1 MTVNSDTIFEELKV
15 NKLPSLPH
23 ILVEM
28 LAACQSST
36 ANFQQISDIISRDAA
51 VTARVISLANSSFY
65 SRSSKIN
72 SLERAL
78 LVLGTE
84 TIKTIVITAS
94 VQQFFSGFST
104 SHTQHLKQ
112 FWKHSLACALLAKAL
127 ATLTSYPNPEQAYL
141 TGLLHNIGELIL
153 ETNHPED
160 YDEVLRHYE
169 DHSDQANDLA
179 GQIELENELFLT
191 NHSDVGAWL
200 ADEWCLGEFA
210 SDAIR
215 FHHAPLKSV
224 LDSHHLVKLIFLSSQ
239 LSKDNALKDPASF
252 EFAEGMFD
260 LSAAL
265 TKEIVVQIQNEVVEI
280 ANSLNID
287 ISSNGD
293 SSQETEIDNKKQTEL
308 ADQIKNIGL
317 LQTANKHLSQSDTLP
332 HLFQGIKEST
342 ELLFGYRNTIVLLIN
357 ELDGNLKYRKTG
369 ETGNNLADAELT
381 IPLQAKRS
389 LIASSVL
396 NRRILCASNQELF
409 TDGLPVIDKH
419 FIRLTGGEDFV
430 CVPMIY
436 NDKTIGALI
445 MGASSETHILPAT
458 LQLLDYFASEAANA
472 CAQINEHNTPGIT
485 PIDQELQLKVRE
497 IAHEANNPLSIVRNY
512 LETLSTKLGENHD
525 AQPEINILREEI
537 DRTGQIILRLRDLHQ
552 DPEDNEPG
560 IDINREIS
568 DLTKLFRGSL
578 FLSHGVDCELKLDKK
593 LKRQKGN
600 RNHLRQVLT
609 NLIKNATEAMENGGK
624 IKIKTSRSVNVNGKD
639 FVEIIITDQGPGI
652 PDSVLSHLF
661 HPVTT
666 TKGSGHSG
674 LGLSISKNLI
684 NDMSGTISCRSSD
697 KGCEM
702 QILIPEQRIESKGK

>member
-1 MTVNSDTIFEELKV
+1 MTTNPDTIFEELKV

-51 VTARVISLANSSFY
+51 ITARIISLANSSFY
-65 SRSSKIN
+65 ARSSKIN

-94 VQQFFSGFST
+94 VQQFFSGFNT
-104 SHTQHLKQ
+104 NHTEYLKQ
-112 FWKHSLACALLAKAL
+112 FWKQSLACALLAKTL

-141 TGLLHNIGELIL
+141 TGLLHNIGELVL
-153 ETNHPED
+153 ETNHPEE
-160 YDEVLRHYE
+160 YAEVLQ
-169 DHSDQANDLA
+169 HSGAHLDQV
-179 GQIELENELFLT
+179 ELENELFLT

-200 ADEWCLGEFA
+200 ADEWSLGDFA

-224 LDSHHLVKLIFLSSQ
+224 LDAHHLVKLIFLSSQ
-239 LSKDNALKDPASF
+239 LSKDNALKNPASF
-252 EFAEGMFD
+252 EIAESMFD

-265 TKEIVVQIQNEVVEI
+265 TKEIVIQIQNEVVDI
-280 ANSLNID
+280 ASSLNIP
-287 ISSNGD
+287 ISKEGESD
-293 SSQETEIDNKKQTEL
+293 QAIAIDKTKQTEL
-308 ADQIKNIGL
+308 ANQIKNVGL
-317 LQTANKHLSQSDTLP
+317 LQTANKHLSQSDSFP
-332 HLFQGIKEST
+332 QLFQGIQEST
-342 ELLFGYRNTIVLLIN
+342 ELLFGYRNTKVLLID
-357 ELDGNLKYRKTG
+357 ELDGRLKYR
-369 ETGNNLADAELT
+369 NLNEADHYLKEAELT
-381 IPLQAKRS
+381 IPLHAERS

-396 NRRILCASNQELF
+396 NRRILCTSSQALF

-419 FIRLTGGEDFV
+419 FIRLTGGENFI
-430 CVPMIY
+430 CVPMIC
-436 NDKTIGALI
+436 NDKNIGALI
-445 MGASSETHILPAT
+445 MGVFSNAAIPPAT

-472 CAQINEHNTPGIT
+472 CINLVKKHKVPLPNHL
-485 PIDQELQLKVRE
+485 DQELQLKVRE

-512 LETLSTKLGENHD
+512 LETLSTKLGEEHH

-552 DPEDNEPG
+552 NQEDLEPG
-560 IDINREIS
+560 VDINREIRELS
-568 DLTKLFRGSL
+568 TLFEGSL
-578 FLSHGVDCELKLDKK
+578 FLSHGIDCELSLDKK
-593 LKRQKGN
+593 LKRLKGS

-609 NLIKNATEAMENGGK
+609 NLIKNATEAMENGGV
-624 IKIKTSRSVNVNGKD
+624 IKIKTSRNVNVNGLN
-639 FVEIIITDQGPGI
+639 FVEIMIIDQGPGI
-652 PDSVLSHLF
+652 PDNILNQLF
-661 HPVTT
+661 QPVNT

-697 KGCEM
+697 KGSEM
-702 QILIPEQRIESKGK
+702 QILIPEQEIENNK

>member
-1 MTVNSDTIFEELKV
+1 MIINSDAVFEELKV

-104 SHTQHLKQ
+104 SHTQYLKQ

-127 ATLTSYPNPEQAYL
+127 ATLTSYPHPEQAYL
-141 TGLLHNIGELIL
+141 TGLLHNIGELVL
-153 ETNHPED
+153 ETNHPGD
-160 YDEVLRHYE
+160 YDHCE
-169 DHSDQANDLA
+169 
-179 GQIELENELFLT
+179 
-191 NHSDVGAWL
+191 VGAWL
-200 ADEWCLGEFA
+200 ADEWSLGEFA

-224 LDSHHLVKLIFLSSQ
+224 LDAHHLVKLIFLSSQ
-239 LSKDNALKDPASF
+239 LSKDNALEDPASF
-252 EFAEGMFD
+252 EIAEGMFD

-265 TKEIVVQIQNEVVEI
+265 TREIVIQIQNEVIEI
-280 ANSLNID
+280 ANSLNIP
-287 ISSNGD
+287 ISKDGD
-293 SSQETEIDNKKQTEL
+293 SDWEAEIDKKKQTEM

-317 LQTANKHLSQSDTLP
+317 LQTANKHLSQSDSLP
-332 HLFQGIKEST
+332 QLFQGIQEST
-342 ELLFGYRNTIVLLIN
+342 ELLFGYRNTKVLLID
-357 ELDGNLKYRKTG
+357 EFDGCLKYLKLN
-369 ETGNNLADAELT
+369 ETESKLTDVELT
-381 IPLQAKRS
+381 IPLQAERS
-389 LIASSVL
+389 LIASSII
-396 NRRILCASNQELF
+396 NRKILCTSDQDLF

-430 CVPMIY
+430 CVPMVCD
-436 NDKTIGALI
+436 DKTIGALI
-445 MGASSETHILPAT
+445 MGGGSETYTPPAT
-458 LQLLDYFASEAANA
+458 LQLLDYFSSEAASA
-472 CAQINEHNTPGIT
+472 CTQLIDEHKTPDIKH
-485 PIDQELQLKVRE
+485 IDQELQLKVRE

-525 AQPEINILREEI
+525 AQPEINILKEEI

-552 DPEDNEPG
+552 NTEDNEPG
-560 IDINREIS
+560 VDINREIS
-568 DLTKLFRGSL
+568 DLTKLFEGSL
-578 FLSHGVDCELKLDKK
+578 FLSHGIDCELKLDKK

-600 RNHLRQVLT
+600 RSHLRQILT
-609 NLIKNATEAMENGGK
+609 NLIKNATEAMESGGK
-624 IKIKTSRSVNVNGKD
+624 IKIKTSHSVNVNGRD
-639 FVEIIITDQGPGI
+639 FVEVIITDQGPGI
-652 PDSVLSHLF
+652 PDNVLSHLF
-661 HPVTT
+661 HPVTS
-666 TKGSGHSG
+666 TKGNGHSG
-674 LGLSISKNLI
+674 LGLSICKNLV

-697 KGCEM
+697 KGSEM
-702 QILIPEQRIESKGK
+702 QILIPEQKIDQK